1 MFKIGF
7 INAFDQ
13 FFVIKRLITWIPICI
28 GRLAH
33 DETLILL
40 NIPERIFTDKQH
52 ILIAVVWDG
61 CVQQKTN
68 DVPILVLHFKDIV
81 EFCGGFKEEP
91 AKLLMGGPMMGTP
104 LYDVNYPLVKN
115 NNALLAFAKADVP
128 HYEETACIRCGRCV
142 RACPMGLMPSL
153 IETAFK
159 MKDIDEL
166 KALKVNLCIEC
177 GCCAYA
183 CPAKRQLVVVNKLSK
198 RLIAPKK

>member
-1 MFKIGF
+1 MVAPIG
-7 INAFDQ
+7 A
-13 FFVIKRLITWIPICI
+13 T
-28 GRLAH
+28 
-33 DETLILL
+33 
-40 NIPERIFTDKQH
+40 
-52 ILIAVVWDG
+52 
-61 CVQQKTN
+61 
-68 DVPILVLHFKDIV
+68 FKDIV
-81 EFCGGFKEEP
+81 DFCGGFKEEP

-128 HYEETACIRCGRCV
+128 KIQETACIRCGRCV

-159 MKDIDEL
+159 MKNIDEL

-183 CPAKRQLVVVNKLSK
+183 CPAKRSLVVVNKLSK

>member
-1 MFKIGF
+1 MVAPIG
-7 INAFDQ
+7 A
-13 FFVIKRLITWIPICI
+13 T
-28 GRLAH
+28 
-33 DETLILL
+33 
-40 NIPERIFTDKQH
+40 
-52 ILIAVVWDG
+52 
-61 CVQQKTN
+61 
-68 DVPILVLHFKDIV
+68 FKDIV

-115 NNALLAFAKADVP
+115 NNALLALQKQMFRIMRKLHVSAADVVFVP
-128 HYEETACIRCGRCV
+128 A
-142 RACPMGLMPSL
+142 MGLMPSL

-183 CPAKRQLVVVNKLSK
+183 CPAKTSAGSCQ
-198 RLIAPKK
+198 